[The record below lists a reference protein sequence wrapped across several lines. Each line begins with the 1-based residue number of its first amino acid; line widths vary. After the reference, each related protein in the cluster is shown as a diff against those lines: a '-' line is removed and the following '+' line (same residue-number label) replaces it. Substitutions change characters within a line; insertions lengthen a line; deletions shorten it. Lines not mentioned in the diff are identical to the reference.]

1 MQFRVPLLYT
11 DLTLG
16 QLATIHTEDD
26 PIKRVAACA
35 NISIEQLR
43 KQPKKVVTEADKH
56 LKKIAQMETGKHQTI
71 IELNGEE
78 YGFINDWSAF
88 SLGEW
93 IDVEEYAKD
102 FWNNAHKIASILYRP
117 IDRRQGDVYT
127 IKPYTAKEDSEIF
140 REMSAEIFGGCML
153 FFSTS
158 RKRLLSTLQSS
169 LVKGAER
176 VMNSQSDG
184 LGILPSTPYQG
195 SRFLR
200 WTKYLKSQLRSFLRT
215 SLSSKT
221 LNTN

>member
-43 KQPKKVVTEADKH
+43 KQPKKVVTEADEH

-71 IELNGEE
+71 IELDGEE
-78 YGFINDWSAF
+78 YGFVNDWSAF

-158 RKRLLSTLQSS
+158 RRKLLSTLKCS
-169 LVKGAER
+169 LVEGAER
-176 VMNSQSDG
+176 VMSSQSDG
-184 LGILPSTPYQG
+184 LGTLPSTPYQG
-195 SRFLR
+195 NRFLR
-200 WTKYLKSQLRSFLRT
+200 WTKYLRSQLGSFLRI
-215 SLSSKT
+215 LPSSKT